1 MNKIIQLKNIQ
12 KTYDRTHYV
21 LDGVTLE
28 VASGELVVIYGD
40 SGSGKSTLL
49 NIIGLLDNFD
59 SGEYWFNTKRITQK
73 GTEDLS
79 NLRAESIG
87 FIFQS
92 YGLIESLSVLD
103 NIMLP
108 FLYSDAR
115 ITQELLDKIDQTMR
129 QFRIEKIKNKKAAL
143 LSGGEKQRVA
153 IVRAVVKEPILLIA
167 DEPTG
172 NLDEKN
178 AMLISSCF
186 KSLSD
191 AGVAVLIVTHNT
203 HLIYHPDQSYKLV
216 QGRLVECIP

>member
-1 MNKIIQLKNIQ
+1 MNEIIRLNNIR
-12 KTYDRTHYV
+12 KSYDRKHYV
-21 LDGVTLE
+21 LDGVTLD
-28 VASGELVVIYGD
+28 VASGEMVVIYGD

-59 SGEYWFNTKRITQK
+59 SGEYWFNAKRITQK

-115 ITQELLDKIDQTMR
+115 ITQELLDKIDQIMR
-129 QFRIEKIKNKKAAL
+129 QFQIEKIKNKKAAL

-153 IVRAVVKEPILLIA
+153 IVRAVVKKPILLIA

-172 NLDEKN
+172 NLDENN
-178 AMLISSCF
+178 AMLISTCF
-186 KSLSD
+186 KRLSD

-203 HLIYHPDQSYKLV
+203 HLIYHPDQSYKLI
-216 QGRLVECIP
+216 QGRLVKCDP